1 MQKYELI
8 INPASRSG
16 NGMRIWKEEI
26 KPVLE
31 ANKIPF
37 NAHFSHKAGDVAVLS
52 SSITGDYAKENLPL
66 RLIILGGDG
75 TFNEA
80 LQGIS
85 FYDNMKIGSIPTG
98 SSTTWQGTL
107 AFRKIRSRL

>member
-1 MQKYELI
+1 MVIRVRGTDFSDMHK
-8 INPASRSG
+8 NSAVSFSPSSRK
-16 NGMRIWKEEI
+16 NAQFIRC
-26 KPVLE
+26 
-31 ANKIPF
+31 
-37 NAHFSHKAGDVAVLS
+37 AHFSHKAGDVAVLS

-85 FYDNMKIGSIPTG
+85 SYDNMKIGYIPTG
-98 SSTTWQGTL
+98 SSNDL
-107 AFRKIRSRL
+107 ARDLGIPKIRSRL

>member
-37 NAHFSHKAGDVAVLS
+37 NAHFPIKQA
-52 SSITGDYAKENLPL
+52 
-66 RLIILGGDG
+66 
-75 TFNEA
+75 
-80 LQGIS
+80 
-85 FYDNMKIGSIPTG
+85 M
-98 SSTTWQGTL
+98 
-107 AFRKIRSRL
+107 